1 MSKESNKAQAL
12 AWHAAMNS
20 SDWET
25 AIAPFFSGDL
35 ARYHVWFI
43 QNHRQFRKAFP
54 DYHAMVTRV
63 VAEGDT
69 VVVVTLVT
77 GTHSAEFPFGELKGI
92 AATGKKLAWE
102 EVTITKHHDGL
113 LTDLKLMVDGVAR
126 LQQLGVLS
134 VG

>member
-1 MSKESNKAQAL
+1 MSKETNKALAI
-12 AWHAAMNS
+12 AWHDAMNS
-20 SDWET
+20 PDWET

-35 ARYHVWFI
+35 SRYHVWFV

-54 DYHAMVTRV
+54 DYHATITRV

-69 VVVVTLVT
+69 VVVTTLVT
-77 GTHSAEFPFGELKGI
+77 GTHSAEFPFGEMKGI

-102 EVTITKHHDGL
+102 EVTITKYRAGALSDI
-113 LTDLKLMVDGVAR
+113 KLIVDGVAR

-134 VG
+134 L

>member
-1 MSKESNKAQAL
+1 MSKEINKAQAL

-25 AIAPFFSGDL
+25 AVAPFFAGDL
-35 ARYHVWFI
+35 ARYHVWFV

-54 DYHAMVTRV
+54 DYQATVTHV

-77 GTHSAEFPFGELKGI
+77 GTHSAEFPYGELKGI
-92 AATGKKLAWE
+92 AATGKKLVWE
-102 EVTITKHHDGL
+102 EVMITQYRDGVPSDIRL
-113 LTDLKLMVDGVAR
+113 IVDGVAR